1 MKKSLAILLS
11 VCLVLS
17 TVVGCFTFTAS
28 ADEAVNLFT
37 GGDFEEFSTGSTS
50 ANPHFVYSGAAQGDQ
65 GWRCISMQMGVNGA
79 TAAKDT
85 TTAHSGSASFGIQA
99 YWGKRGVSRQLE
111 LTAGKS
117 YAISFYYKGA
127 LAGGFKVVARQ
138 SVLDGD
144 DGKSGI
150 ASTDFW
156 TGTNIASMSV
166 DTTQTAS
173 DWTLVEGTFTL
184 PEGYPVANIILAYG
198 QKDGVWGYIDDIV
211 LVEVVQNLWDVDG
224 APDQSQ
230 FGAYNGDFFSGEGTG
245 VPNKNYVFGQN
256 GENDHSPKYAVSPYG
271 WRGYGLSANAGQR
284 AARMDD
290 SGGINYY
297 HTAPCG
303 FIVQFTAGGS
313 TKRAVSRQIQL
324 EAGKSY
330 SLSFWFKG
338 QAKGFDIT
346 ALDQIYN
353 YHVPANNDSII
364 TSISDDITA
373 AYSDVSKDD
382 TWGYITVT
390 FTMPEDKSVAN
401 FILGEGYD
409 THGAYD
415 EFLLVESEPEASN
428 LWAVEGAPDQSEM
441 GAWNDGY
448 FAGEGDGSNKN
459 YILGE
464 SNSKVSS
471 YGWRGLKLAANA
483 KQRAGRYDYNGDG
496 QFYHSGTCGFIVDL
510 AYDTRGVSRQIQLE
524 AGKSYTFSFYFK
536 GYVQG
541 FDVQALSAITNN
553 HESGGTSLITSISS
567 NLSST
572 DNAYGSVGGSTWEY
586 VTVNFTMPSDKSV
599 ANFILATG
607 SGTSYAAFDDF
618 LLVESKPYVPD
629 DPQDPQDPE
638 DPEFTGNYW
647 DSTVTGAPDQSGME
661 GYGTSFFS
669 GEFTSGGNK
678 NYIYGQKGK
687 DDTTPVYGVSP
698 YGWRGYGL
706 AANADQRAA
715 CMDNSGGIYC
725 NKNGIGG
732 FILQL
737 KWSQRAVSRQIQ
749 LTAGK
754 SYSLSFWFK
763 GRVDGFDIKAL
774 DKIYDYHVSDGDSIV
789 TSVSADM
796 RGESNAYSS
805 ATGNTW
811 EYITV
816 TFTMPEDKSV
826 ANFILGEENNN
837 GITNAAFDDFLLV
850 ESAAVLPNLFTGG
863 DFEEFSTGSNSAN
876 PHYVY
881 DTANQ
886 GDKGWRSTGLAMG
899 VNGQRGA
906 KWDAEGY
913 NSSNSFAIQFWS
925 SDRGVS
931 RQLTLSDD
939 TTYYFTFYYKG
950 TLPGGVKVIARQSVQ
965 NGDDGKTGIS
975 DESFW
980 KGTNIANMTVNT
992 KDTAEDWTKVEGIFT
1007 LPAGFPVA
1015 NIVLSYGNTGKD
1027 GIGLIDDF
1035 ELYKATNV
1043 AMVKAGLTINGS
1055 QPYPSFSGGNTASV
1069 DKSIV
1074 NKGEEVTLTATV
1086 ASGYSFA
1093 GWYNG
1098 DQLVSS
1104 DLVATTAVSDD
1115 TNFIAKFTYSGTL
1128 NYWDGGDMETL
1139 SDKYTYIGNN
1149 IVNGYN
1155 DDGWL
1160 TYNTGNGANTRALA
1174 DTSTVHS
1181 GVYSLKLEFSG
1192 GVRALGRR
1200 FKLQNGHSYKLT
1212 FWAYGSD
1219 NGFGIYNH
1227 DSATTPFICDNK
1239 DWGIMANKANS
1250 YEIVRTHANGK
1261 TGWTQYSFCFTLTEG
1276 DYVDIAWCTISGGYY
1291 IDDVVLTDHTHTWGD
1306 LIAETDST
1314 CSKEGAVAHY
1324 ECTDCPTGLC
1334 GVGNEQGTATNW
1346 KYLVKPLLAHTLS
1359 YNAAQSGSCDEDSS
1373 IAHYSCDVCGK
1384 LFADAEGTQELT
1396 HDEVFIAATGHV
1408 YNAEEGSEDYTEGV
1422 ARTCTTDGYEGYF
1435 TCEKCGQLF
1444 DVDGNEID
1452 APIVLPKFHSAEGA
1466 TVYKATVP
1474 SYSSDG
1480 NLTYYQCPNP
1490 SGCVNGTKKY
1500 SLDPDFTTTYTKRN
1514 AEAAAKLACL
1524 ADEGEMPLEYGGLT
1538 LDGEIGFNLFVDVI
1552 DNYQDAYGI
1561 EEASIEIYG
1570 IDAFDAN
1577 GDFIPGSTPVA
1588 TLDGNNPG
1596 IEGEGAFA
1604 NYYRPATPIT
1614 VRADQM
1620 NDKIAIMLYDT
1631 STGDKEPVA
1640 DFHDNGVLEISAID
1654 ILKQYID
1661 TFENDTQIGSAEITR
1676 LSKACITYGGYA
1688 TSYFDKTAYADPGNT
1703 PSNLPYD
1710 LDISTVTN
1718 EVVDAIPGAT
1728 RTGAATGFS
1737 IKSAS
1742 FLVLA
1747 KSAVRFYYELA
1758 DGQSISDYNI
1768 AVTIGGVA
1776 VDSSNIVISQNS
1788 GGQAYIQVANI
1799 GASDLSK
1806 ELVIRVT
1813 NKSDATYVQA
1823 SYNALCYVKNQI
1835 NNSTDEQLKD
1845 LCKAILLY
1853 SNAAD
1858 AYAAVVA

>member
-17 TVVGCFTFTAS
+17 TIVGCFTFTAS
-28 ADEAVNLFT
+28 AED
-37 GGDFEEFSTGSTS
+37 
-50 ANPHFVYSGAAQGDQ
+50 
-65 GWRCISMQMGVNGA
+65 
-79 TAAKDT
+79 
-85 TTAHSGSASFGIQA
+85 
-99 YWGKRGVSRQLE
+99 
-111 LTAGKS
+111 
-117 YAISFYYKGA
+117 
-127 LAGGFKVVARQ
+127 
-138 SVLDGD
+138 
-144 DGKSGI
+144 
-150 ASTDFW
+150 
-156 TGTNIASMSV
+156 
-166 DTTQTAS
+166 
-173 DWTLVEGTFTL
+173 
-184 PEGYPVANIILAYG
+184 
-198 QKDGVWGYIDDIV
+198 
-211 LVEVVQNLWDVDG
+211 EVVNLWDVSG
-224 APDQSQ
+224 APDQS
-230 FGAYNGDFFSGEGTG
+230 GMSYWGDGDFFGEGSG
-245 VPNKNYVFGQN
+245 NNNYLFGQN
-256 GENDHSPKYAVSPYG
+256 GENDTTAKFNASSYG
-271 WRGYGLSANAGQR
+271 WRGYGLAANANQR
-284 AARMDD
+284 VARYDGNFVHDAAN
-290 SGGINYY
+290 SGVPSGK
-297 HTAPCG
+297 AACG
-303 FIVQFTAGGS
+303 LMVQLKYA
-313 TKRAVSRQIQL
+313 KRAVSRQIEL

-330 SLSFWFKG
+330 TLSFWFKG
-338 QAKGFDIT
+338 YVKGFDVK
-346 ALDQIYN
+346 ALDQIYS
-353 YHVPANNDSII
+353 YHVASGDSVIDSISASV
-364 TSISDDITA
+364 TSTTSAYADITG
-373 AYSDVSKDD
+373 S
-382 TWGYITVT
+382 TWEYVTVQ
-390 FTMPEDKSVAN
+390 FTMPSDKSVAN
-401 FILGEGYD
+401 FILYEGSD
-409 THGAYD
+409 NNSEAAFD
-415 EFLLVESEPEASN
+415 DFLLVEYVPEPAN
-428 LWAVEGAPDQSEM
+428 LWLVDGAPDQSEM

-586 VTVNFTMPSDKSV
+586 VTVDFTMPSDKSV

-618 LLVESKPYVPD
+618 VLNEVAGGSQEPGE
-629 DPQDPQDPE
+629 PE
-638 DPEFTGNYW
+638 EPSNYW
-647 DSTVTGAPDQSGME
+647 DSTVEGAPDQSGMSKWND
-661 GYGTSFFS
+661 GYFS
-669 GEFTSGGNK
+669 GEGTVTRQ
-678 NYIYGQKGK
+678 NYIYGQQSQTNTAPKFS
-687 DDTTPVYGVSP
+687 VSA
-698 YGWRGYGL
+698 YGWRGYGMTGDE
-706 AANADQRAA
+706 NARAGRY
-715 CMDNSGGIYC
+715 DYNSNASYYHGDSGA
-725 NKNGIGG
+725 G
-732 FILQL
+732 FMVQL
-737 KWSQRAVSRQIQ
+737 KYAQRAVSRQIQ
-749 LTAGK
+749 LEAGQ
-754 SYSLSFWFK
+754 SYTWSFWFK
-763 GRVDGFDIKAL
+763 GRLPNGFDVKAL
-774 DKIYDYHVSDGDSIV
+774 DQIYDYHVSDGASII
-789 TSVSADM
+789 TSMSADVA
-796 RGESNAYSS
+796 GASNAYSS
-805 ATGNTW
+805 VSGSTW

-816 TFTMPEDKSV
+816 TFTMPSDKSV
-826 ANFILGEENNN
+826 ANFILYEGTSNYCD
-837 GITNAAFDDFLLV
+837 AALDDFLLV
-850 ESAAVLPNLFTGG
+850 KSEAVLPNLFTGG

-906 KWDAEGY
+906 KWYDEGY

-925 SDRGVS
+925 ADRGVS

-975 DESFW
+975 DASFW

-1035 ELYKATNV
+1035 ELYEATNV

-1086 ASGYSFA
+1086 ASGYSFV

-1098 DQLVSS
+1098 EQLVSS
-1104 DLVATTAVSDD
+1104 DLVATIAVSED

-1227 DSATTPFICDNK
+1227 DSATTPFVCDNK
-1239 DWGIMANKANS
+1239 DWGIKAMGENA
-1250 YEIVRTHANGK
+1250 YEIIRTHANGK

-1306 LIAETDST
+1306 LIAETNST

-1373 IAHYSCDVCGK
+1373 IEHYSCDVCGK

-1396 HDEVFIAATGHV
+1396 HDQVFIAATGHV

-1466 TVYKATVP
+1466 TIHRAVLP
-1474 SYSSDG
+1474 SYENDG
-1480 NLTYYQCPNP
+1480 NLTYYQCPN
-1490 SGCVNGTKKY
+1490 STCVNGTKKY
-1500 SLDPDFTTTYTKRN
+1500 SLDPDFSTTYTKRN

-1524 ADEGEMPLEYGGLT
+1524 ADEGELPIEYGGLT
-1538 LDGEIGFNLFVDVI
+1538 LDGEIGFNLYFDDVTVAYL
-1552 DNYQDAYGI
+1552 NAYGI
-1561 EEASIEIYG
+1561 SEAEIDVYG
-1570 IDAFDAN
+1570 VDAFDTN
-1577 GDFIPGSTPVA
+1577 GDLLTNAEPIA

-1688 TSYFDKTAYADPGNT
+1688 TAYFDKTAYADPGNT

-1776 VDSSNIVISQNS
+1776 VDSSNIVISKNS

-1853 SNAAD
+1853 SNAGD